1 MGSYSSSSLNNS
13 PFGTERMVTPE
24 SPTKDTNSAPM
35 PVKNDGVTIISN
47 SLYSSSPSAKKIF
60 ESPSKSTTSVPVASP
75 AVKSRWSFSSSK
87 KSFGVYTSSSCS
99 SLSFGLFCLKMVS
112 ESKGSKDET
121 FFDTQQWLQSDSDD
135 DFHSVNGDFTPSRG
149 NTPKSSF
156 SDRLPRINNLIFHEK
171 KPSRGSSPAP
181 KPRRKKL
188 GDLFRES
195 IREEREESSG
205 GSSSLSSPY
214 LSGEFNKVAIEEDSS
229 IKEEKKKS
237 NWQHHRCLPGFSAC
251 GGSFMERRK
260 KMSSET
266 GVVAVK

>member
-1 MGSYSSSSLNNS
+1 
-13 PFGTERMVTPE
+13 MVT
-24 SPTKDTNSAPM
+24 
-35 PVKNDGVTIISN
+35 
-47 SLYSSSPSAKKIF
+47 
-60 ESPSKSTTSVPVASP
+60 
-75 AVKSRWSFSSSK
+75 
-87 KSFGVYTSSSCS
+87 
-99 SLSFGLFCLKMVS
+99 
-112 ESKGSKDET
+112 ESKGLKYSRMNHIRLHSCSISFELYLFNFVPQEVKMK

-205 GSSSLSSPY
+205 GSSALSSPY
-214 LSGEFNKVAIEEDSS
+214 LSGENSGEFNNAAIEESGV
-229 IKEEKKKS
+229 KEEKKKS

-266 GVVAVK
+266 GAVAVK

>member
-1 MGSYSSSSLNNS
+1 
-13 PFGTERMVTPE
+13 MVTPE
-24 SPTKDTNSAPM
+24 SPTKDNNSAPM
-35 PVKNDGVTIISN
+35 TVKNDSVTIISN

-60 ESPSKSTTSVPVASP
+60 ESPIKSTSVQVASP

-87 KSFGVYTSSSCS
+87 KSF
-99 SLSFGLFCLKMVS
+99 
-112 ESKGSKDET
+112 GSKDET

-214 LSGEFNKVAIEEDSS
+214 LSGENSGEFNKVAIEDSS

>member
-1 MGSYSSSSLNNS
+1 MWGFFSDILYIKVNIFADNFILNVHPILFS
-13 PFGTERMVTPE
+13 E
-24 SPTKDTNSAPM
+24 SPRKSAT
-35 PVKNDGVTIISN
+35 PVH
-47 SLYSSSPSAKKIF
+47 
-60 ESPSKSTTSVPVASP
+60 VASP

-87 KSFGVYTSSSCS
+87 KSFG
-99 SLSFGLFCLKMVS
+99 
-112 ESKGSKDET
+112 SKDEA

-171 KPSRGSSPAP
+171 KLLEALLQRQNRGG
-181 KPRRKKL
+181 R
-188 GDLFRES
+188 
-195 IREEREESSG
+195 
-205 GSSSLSSPY
+205 SLVIFS
-214 LSGEFNKVAIEEDSS
+214 E
-229 IKEEKKKS
+229 KEEKKKS

-266 GVVAVK
+266 GAVAVK

>member
-1 MGSYSSSSLNNS
+1 MNVV
-13 PFGTERMVTPE
+13 FFVVMVTPE
-24 SPTKDTNSAPM
+24 SPTKDNNSAPM
-35 PVKNDGVTIISN
+35 TVKNDSVTIISN

-60 ESPSKSTTSVPVASP
+60 ESPIKSTSVQVASP

-87 KSFGVYTSSSCS
+87 KSF
-99 SLSFGLFCLKMVS
+99 
-112 ESKGSKDET
+112 GSKDET

-214 LSGEFNKVAIEEDSS
+214 LSGENSGEFNKVAIEDSS

>member
-1 MGSYSSSSLNNS
+1 MGSSSSSSSLNKS

-24 SPTKDTNSAPM
+24 SPTKDIDSSPM
-35 PVKNDGVTIISN
+35 TVKNDGVTIISN
-47 SLYSSSPSAKKIF
+47 SLYSSSPSATKIF
-60 ESPSKSTTSVPVASP
+60 ESPRKSTTPVRVASP

-87 KSFGVYTSSSCS
+87 KSF
-99 SLSFGLFCLKMVS
+99 
-112 ESKGSKDET
+112 GSKDET

-214 LSGEFNKVAIEEDSS
+214 LSGENSREFNKVAIEEDAGV
-229 IKEEKKKS
+229 KEEKKKS
-237 NWQHHRCLPGFSAC
+237 NWQHHRCLPGFSSC

-266 GVVAVK
+266 GALSVK

>member
-87 KSFGVYTSSSCS
+87 KSF
-99 SLSFGLFCLKMVS
+99 
-112 ESKGSKDET
+112 GSKDET

>member
-60 ESPSKSTTSVPVASP
+60 ESPRKSTTSVPVASP

-87 KSFGVYTSSSCS
+87 KSF
-99 SLSFGLFCLKMVS
+99 
-112 ESKGSKDET
+112 GSKDET

-214 LSGEFNKVAIEEDSS
+214 HSGEFNKVAIEEDSS

>member
-60 ESPSKSTTSVPVASP
+60 
-75 AVKSRWSFSSSK
+75 
-87 KSFGVYTSSSCS
+87 
-99 SLSFGLFCLKMVS
+99 
-112 ESKGSKDET
+112 GSKDET

-214 LSGEFNKVAIEEDSS
+214 HSGEFNKVAIEEDSS

>member
-1 MGSYSSSSLNNS
+1 
-13 PFGTERMVTPE
+13 MVTPE
-24 SPTKDTNSAPM
+24 SPTKDNNSAPM
-35 PVKNDGVTIISN
+35 TVKNDSVTIISN
-47 SLYSSSPSAKKIF
+47 SLYSSSPSANKIF
-60 ESPSKSTTSVPVASP
+60 ESPIKSTPSVQVASP

-87 KSFGVYTSSSCS
+87 KSFGVYTSSSTS

-156 SDRLPRINNLIFHEK
+156 SDRLPRINNLIFHEN

-214 LSGEFNKVAIEEDSS
+214 LSGENSGEFNKVAIEDSS
-229 IKEEKKKS
+229 VKEEKKKS

>member
-1 MGSYSSSSLNNS
+1 MGSASSSSSLNKS

-24 SPTKDTNSAPM
+24 SPTKDFNSAPM
-35 PVKNDGVTIISN
+35 TVKNNGVTIISN
-47 SLYSSSPSAKKIF
+47 SLYSSSPSTKKTF
-60 ESPSKSTTSVPVASP
+60 ESPRKSTASVPVASP
-75 AVKSRWSFSSSK
+75 GVKSRWSFSSSK
-87 KSFGVYTSSSCS
+87 KSFG
-99 SLSFGLFCLKMVS
+99 
-112 ESKGSKDET
+112 SKDET
-121 FFDTQQWLQSDSDD
+121 FFDTQQFLQSDSDD

-181 KPRRKKL
+181 RPRRKKL

-214 LSGEFNKVAIEEDSS
+214 LSGEHSDEFNKLAIEDS
-229 IKEEKKKS
+229 IVKEEKKKSS

-251 GGSFMERRK
+251 GGRK
-260 KMSSET
+260 KMHSET
-266 GVVAVK
+266 PVAVK

>member
-1 MGSYSSSSLNNS
+1 MGSSSSSSLNKS

-24 SPTKDTNSAPM
+24 SPMKATDSAPITG
-35 PVKNDGVTIISN
+35 KNDAVTIISN
-47 SLYSSSPSAKKIF
+47 SLYSSSPSANKIF
-60 ESPSKSTTSVPVASP
+60 ESPRKSATPVHVASP

-87 KSFGVYTSSSCS
+87 KSF
-99 SLSFGLFCLKMVS
+99 
-112 ESKGSKDET
+112 GSKDET

>member
-1 MGSYSSSSLNNS
+1 
-13 PFGTERMVTPE
+13 MVTPE
-24 SPTKDTNSAPM
+24 SPTKDNNSAPM
-35 PVKNDGVTIISN
+35 TVKNDSVTIISN
-47 SLYSSSPSAKKIF
+47 SLYSSSPSAKKLF
-60 ESPSKSTTSVPVASP
+60 ESPIKSTSVQVASP

-87 KSFGVYTSSSCS
+87 KSF
-99 SLSFGLFCLKMVS
+99 
-112 ESKGSKDET
+112 GSKDET

-156 SDRLPRINNLIFHEK
+156 SDRLPRINNLIFHEN

-214 LSGEFNKVAIEEDSS
+214 LSGENSGEFNKVAIEDSS
-229 IKEEKKKS
+229 VKEEKKKS

>member
-60 ESPSKSTTSVPVASP
+60 ESPRKSTTSVPVASP

-87 KSFGVYTSSSCS
+87 KSF
-99 SLSFGLFCLKMVS
+99 
-112 ESKGSKDET
+112 GSKDET

-214 LSGEFNKVAIEEDSS
+214 LSGEFNKAAIEEDSS

>member
-87 KSFGVYTSSSCS
+87 KSF
-99 SLSFGLFCLKMVS
+99 
-112 ESKGSKDET
+112 GSKDET

-214 LSGEFNKVAIEEDSS
+214 LSGEFNKAAIEEDSS

>member
-1 MGSYSSSSLNNS
+1 
-13 PFGTERMVTPE
+13 MVTPE
-24 SPTKDTNSAPM
+24 SPTKDNNSAPM
-35 PVKNDGVTIISN
+35 TVKNDSVTIISN

-60 ESPSKSTTSVPVASP
+60 ESPIKSTSVQVASP

-87 KSFGVYTSSSCS
+87 KSF
-99 SLSFGLFCLKMVS
+99 
-112 ESKGSKDET
+112 GSKDET

-156 SDRLPRINNLIFHEK
+156 SDRLPRINNLIFHEN

-214 LSGEFNKVAIEEDSS
+214 LSGENSGEFNKVAIEDSS
-229 IKEEKKKS
+229 VKEEKKKS